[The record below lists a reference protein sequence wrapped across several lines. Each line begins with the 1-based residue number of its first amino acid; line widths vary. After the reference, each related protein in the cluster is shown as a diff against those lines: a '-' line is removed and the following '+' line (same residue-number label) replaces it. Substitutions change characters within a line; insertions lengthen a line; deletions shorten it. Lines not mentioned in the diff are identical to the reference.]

1 MIIAY
6 FSLSICLSTVHFY
19 CKANKVLF
27 EKCQDI
33 FLGMNIFH
41 FIVSGRKRLIHGKA
55 KTMIRVKTIGT

>member
-1 MIIAY
+1 MIIPY
-6 FSLSICLSTVHFY
+6 SSLSTCPSTVHHY

-27 EKCQDI
+27 KKCQDI

-55 KTMIRVKTIGT
+55 KTMVRVKTIGT